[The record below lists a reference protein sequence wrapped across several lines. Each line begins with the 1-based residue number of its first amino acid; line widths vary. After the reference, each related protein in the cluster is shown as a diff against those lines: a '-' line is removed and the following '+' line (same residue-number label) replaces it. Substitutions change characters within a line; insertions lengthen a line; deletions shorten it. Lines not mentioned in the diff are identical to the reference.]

1 VAGQGR
7 YMPVERIRQVIHL
20 LTSTEMTVKEIAER
34 MSCSRSVVRSINR
47 KFQIRE
53 YNGRRSRWVNESR
66 KSARQRDVLQLMAE
80 GKTMKEA
87 ANLMGIS
94 IRTAESHKY
103 EMMRLLG
110 VKTTAALIRYAVR
123 INLV

>member
-1 VAGQGR
+1 
-7 YMPVERIRQVIHL
+7 MPVERIRQVIHL

-34 MSCSRSVVRSINR
+34 MSCSRSVVLSINR

-66 KSARQRDVLQLMAE
+66 KSARQREVLQLMAE

-87 ANLMGIS
+87 ASLMGIS
-94 IRTAESHKY
+94 TRTAESHKY
-103 EMMRLLG
+103 ESMRLLG

-123 INLV
+123 INLI